1 MTPSEPEGALGV
13 RRIPAETIRRQ
24 LEAVFLAWGMADDH
38 IATTVEVMVA
48 TDLSGVDSHGLGM
61 LPAYSLRRGRGVVND
76 RPDIRVVREKA
87 AVALIDADRS
97 LGHSPSV
104 KAMGLAVEKARE
116 TGVAVVGV
124 RNSNHFG
131 AAGYYSRMAAEM
143 GVVGMAMTNAPGP
156 AMVPTFGR
164 DAVLGTN
171 PLAFAAP
178 ASRNPPF
185 ALDMATTTVAVGKL
199 NIARRLGKQVPEG
212 WAFDEAGQPE
222 TDGAAAYA
230 ARRLTPLGG
239 DRERGSHKG
248 YGLAVMVEILCAVL
262 TGAWSDGPGPDG
274 KPERTKHDVG
284 HFFLAIDPAKV
295 RGDGEFNDDLDRM
308 IDMLRATPAVDPANP
323 VQVAGDPEVAA
334 REDRM
339 ANGVPVAETLIEE
352 TRKVCEASG
361 AAFLF
366 NAA

>member
-1 MTPSEPEGALGV
+1 MTGV

-24 LEAVFLAWGMADDH
+24 LEVVFASWGMTEEN
-38 IATTVEVMVA
+38 IAVTVDVMTA

-61 LPAYSLRRGRGVVND
+61 LPSYAERRGRGIVND
-76 RPDIRVVREKA
+76 RPDIRIVREKP

-97 LGHSPSV
+97 LGHPPSV
-104 KAMGLAVEKARE
+104 KAMRLAVEKART

-143 GVVGMAMTNAPGP
+143 GAVGMAMTNAPGP

-164 DAVLGTN
+164 EAVLGTN

-178 ASRNPPF
+178 AKRNPPF

-199 NIARRLGKQVPEG
+199 NIARRLGKSVPEG
-212 WAFDEAGQPE
+212 WALNADGAPE

-239 DRERGSHKG
+239 DRERGGHKG
-248 YGLAVMVEILCAVL
+248 YGLATMVEILCAVL
-262 TGAWSDGPGPDG
+262 NGAWSDGPGPDG
-274 KPERTKHDVG
+274 RPARTKHDVG

-295 RGDGEFNDDLDRM
+295 RADGGFEDDLDRM

-334 REDRM
+334 RADRL

-352 TRKVCEASG
+352 TRKVAEAAG
-361 AAFLF
+361 APFLF
-366 NAA
+366 G

>member
-1 MTPSEPEGALGV
+1 MSEAAQPSATLGA

-24 LEAVFLAWGMADDH
+24 LEAVFQAWGMPEDH

-61 LPAYSLRRGRGVVND
+61 LPAYAVRRGRGVIND
-76 RPDIRVVREKA
+76 RPDIRVVREKP

-104 KAMGLAVEKARE
+104 KAMKLAVEKARE

-143 GVVGMAMTNAPGP
+143 GAVGMAMTNAPGP

-164 DAVLGTN
+164 DPVLGTN
-171 PLAFAAP
+171 PIAFAAP
-178 ASRNPPF
+178 ARSNPPF

-199 NIARRLGKQVPEG
+199 NIARRMGKAVPEG
-212 WAFDEAGQPE
+212 WAFNAAGEVE
-222 TDGAAAYA
+222 TDGAAAYD

-248 YGLAVMVEILCAVL
+248 YGLGTMVEVLCAVL

-274 KPERTKHDVG
+274 RPKRTTHDVG

-295 RGDGEFNDDLDRM
+295 RTDGEFEDDLDRM
-308 IDMLRATPAVDPANP
+308 IEMLRATPPADPDKP
-323 VQVAGDPEVAA
+323 VLVAGDPEVAA
-334 REDRM
+334 REERLQ
-339 ANGVPVAETLIEE
+339 NGVPVAETLIEE
-352 TRKVCEASG
+352 TRKVCEESG

-366 NAA
+366 

>member
-1 MTPSEPEGALGV
+1 MAGV

-24 LEAVFLAWGMADDH
+24 LEAVFRKWGMVEEH
-38 IATTVEVMVA
+38 IQTTVDVMVA

-61 LPAYSLRRGRGVVND
+61 LPSYADRRARGIVND
-76 RPDIRVVREKA
+76 RPDIRIVREKP

-97 LGHSPSV
+97 LGHPPAV
-104 KAMGLAVEKARE
+104 KAMKLAIEKARK

-143 GVVGMAMTNAPGP
+143 GVIGMAMTNAPGP

-178 ASRNPPF
+178 AEKNPPF

-199 NIARRLGKQVPEG
+199 NIARRLGKAIPAG
-212 WAFDEAGQPE
+212 WALNEDGQPE
-222 TDGAAAYA
+222 TDGAAAFA
-230 ARRLTPLGG
+230 TRRLTPLGG

-248 YGLAVMVEILCAVL
+248 YGLATMVEILCAVL
-262 TGAWSDGPGPDG
+262 NGAWSDSRDADG
-274 KPERTKHDVG
+274 KPVRTKHDVG
-284 HFFLAIDPAKV
+284 HFFLAIDPSTV
-295 RGDGEFNDDLDRM
+295 RSDGEFEADLDRM
-308 IDMLRATPAVDPANP
+308 IDMLHATPPVDPAQP
-323 VQVAGDPEVAA
+323 VLVAGDPEVATRA
-334 REDRM
+334 ERLRD
-339 ANGVPVAETLIEE
+339 GVPVAETLIEE
-352 TRKVCEASG
+352 TRRVAEAAG
-361 AAFLF
+361 AEFLL
-366 NAA
+366 A

>member
-1 MTPSEPEGALGV
+1 MAGV

-24 LEAVFLAWGMADDH
+24 LEAVFGRWGMDEGH
-38 IATTVEVMVA
+38 IATTVEAMVA

-61 LPAYSLRRGRGVVND
+61 LPSYHDRRARGIVND
-76 RPDIRVVREKA
+76 RPDIRVVREKP

-97 LGHSPSV
+97 LGHPPSV
-104 KAMGLAVEKARE
+104 MAMRLAVEKARDA
-116 TGVAVVGV
+116 GVAVVGV

-164 DAVLGTN
+164 ESVLGTN

-178 ASRNPPF
+178 AKRNPPF

-199 NIARRLGKQVPEG
+199 NIARRLGKAIPEG
-212 WAFDEAGQPE
+212 WALNAAGQPE

-248 YGLAVMVEILCAVL
+248 YGLGMMVEILCAVL
-262 TGAWSDGPGPDG
+262 TGAWSDGRGADG
-274 KPERTKHDVG
+274 RPVRTKRDVG

-295 RGDGEFNDDLDRM
+295 RSDGAFEDDLDRM
-308 IDMLRATPAVDPANP
+308 IDMLHATPPVDPENP
-323 VQVAGDPEVAA
+323 VLVAGDPEVACRA
-334 REDRM
+334 ERLE
-339 ANGVPVAETLIEE
+339 NGIPVAETLIEE
-352 TRKVCEASG
+352 TRRVAEAAG
-361 AAFLF
+361 APFLF
-366 NAA
+366 A

>member
-1 MTPSEPEGALGV
+1 MADV
-13 RRIPAETIRRQ
+13 RYIPAETIGRQ
-24 LEAVFLAWGMADDH
+24 LEAVFQKWGMAEDH

-61 LPAYSLRRGRGVVND
+61 LPSYDMRRGRGIVNA
-76 RPDIRVVREKA
+76 RPNIRVVREKP

-97 LGHSPSV
+97 LGHPPSV
-104 KAMGLAVEKARE
+104 MAMRMAAEKAKE
-116 TGVAVVGV
+116 AGVAVVGV

-143 GVVGMAMTNAPGP
+143 GVVGMSMTNAPGP

-178 ASRNPPF
+178 AKRNPPF

-199 NIARRLGKQVPEG
+199 NIARRLGKSIPEG
-212 WAFDEAGQPE
+212 WAFNEAGEPE
-222 TDGAAAYA
+222 TDGAAAFA

-248 YGLAVMVEILCAVL
+248 YGLGMMVEILCAVL
-262 TGAWSDGPGPDG
+262 NGAWSDGRDADG
-274 KPERTKHDVG
+274 RPIRTTHDVG
-284 HFFLAIDPAKV
+284 HFFLAIDPSLV
-295 RGDGEFNDDLDRM
+295 RSDGEFEDDLDRM
-308 IDMLRATPAVDPANP
+308 IDMLHETPAADPEKP
-323 VQVAGDPEVAA
+323 VLVAGDPEVACRA
-334 REDRM
+334 ERLKT
-339 ANGVPVAETLIEE
+339 GVPVSNTLIEE
-352 TRKVCEASG
+352 TRKVAEAAG
-361 AAFLF
+361 APFLF
-366 NAA
+366 D

>member
-1 MTPSEPEGALGV
+1 MAGTRL
-13 RRIPAETIRRQ
+13 IPAETIGRQ
-24 LEAVFLAWGMADDH
+24 LEAVFEKWGMATEN
-38 IATTVEVMVA
+38 IRTTVDVMVA

-61 LPAYSLRRGRGVVND
+61 LPSYHDRRARGIVND
-76 RPDIRVVREKA
+76 RPDIRIVREKP

-97 LGHSPSV
+97 LGHPPSV
-104 KAMGLAVEKARE
+104 KAMRLAVEKAKA

-178 ASRNPPF
+178 AKRNPPF

-199 NIARRLGKQVPEG
+199 NIARRLGKAIPAG
-212 WAFDEAGQPE
+212 WALNEAGQPE

-248 YGLAVMVEILCAVL
+248 YGLGMMVEILCAVL
-262 TGAWSDGPGPDG
+262 NGAWRDGVDDAGRPQ
-274 KPERTKHDVG
+274 RTTHDVG
-284 HFFLAIDPAKV
+284 HFFLAIDPAQV
-295 RGDGEFNDDLDRM
+295 RADGEFEDDLDRM
-308 IDMLRATPAVDPANP
+308 IDMLHATPPADPARP
-323 VQVAGDPEVAA
+323 VLVAGDPEVATRA
-334 REDRM
+334 ERLET
-339 ANGVPVAETLIEE
+339 GIPVAETLVEE
-352 TRKVCEASG
+352 TRRVAEAAG
-361 AAFLF
+361 APFLF
-366 NAA
+366 D

>member
-1 MTPSEPEGALGV
+1 MSGV

-24 LEAVFLAWGMADDH
+24 LEAVFQKWGMPDTH

-61 LPAYSLRRGRGVVND
+61 LPSYDQRRARGIVND
-76 RPDIRVVREKA
+76 RPDIRVVRAKP

-104 KAMGLAVEKARE
+104 KAMRLAVEKARE

-143 GVVGMAMTNAPGP
+143 GVIGMAMTNAPGP
-156 AMVPTFGR
+156 AMTPTFGR

-178 ASRNPPF
+178 AAINPPF

-199 NIARRLGKQVPEG
+199 NIARRLGKSVPEG
-212 WAFDEAGQPE
+212 WAFNDAGEPE

-239 DRERGSHKG
+239 DRERGGHKG
-248 YGLAVMVEILCAVL
+248 YGLATMVEILCAVL

-274 KPERTKHDVG
+274 KPQRTKHNVG

-295 RGDGEFNDDLDRM
+295 RADGEFQDDLDRM
-308 IDMLRATPAVDPANP
+308 IDMLHATPPVDPDRP
-323 VQVAGDPEVAA
+323 VLVAGDPEVASRA
-334 REDRM
+334 ERLE
-339 ANGVPVAETLIEE
+339 NGVPVAETLIEE
-352 TRKVCEASG
+352 TRKVAEAAG
-361 AAFLF
+361 AEFLF
-366 NAA
+366 D